1 MDLLRRS
8 RIRASLRNLAV
19 LPGGA
24 GRGVRYKYRMEIF
37 ENLSASS
44 RLESPEL
51 DAYSRAVRDVT
62 EKLEPTVIS
71 VGLPDGR
78 GGGSGV
84 ILGTDGGSA
93 TAVTNSHVVRGL
105 RSRRAGNAGG
115 EIQVTL
121 ADGSS
126 VPAEVLGD
134 DPPSDLAV
142 VRFATEEEPTVAT
155 LGEAGDLVVGQLV
168 VAIGNPL
175 GFQRSVTT
183 GVVSAVGRSIRGE
196 SGRLIENVIQ
206 TDAAIN
212 PGNSGGPL
220 ADASARV
227 VGINTAIIGGAQG
240 IGFAV
245 PVSGS
250 FRRVVF
256 TLVTEGRVRRAYLG
270 VVVESR
276 QARGGFEGGAGVR
289 TVAPNSPAER
299 AGVKP
304 GDVIVGLGGERVRS
318 NDDLLNQLDGSA
330 IGHDAPLRVLRGSR
344 ELTLTVRPQE
354 QPTE

>member
-1 MDLLRRS
+1 
-8 RIRASLRNLAV
+8 
-19 LPGGA
+19 
-24 GRGVRYKYRMEIF
+24 MEIF

-44 RLESPEL
+44 RLENAEL

-62 EKLEPTVIS
+62 ERLEPAVIS

-84 ILGTDGGSA
+84 IVGIEDDSA
-93 TAVTNSHVVRGL
+93 TAITNSHVVRGL
-105 RSRRAGNAGG
+105 RSRRAGNPGG

-121 ADGSS
+121 SDGAS

-142 VRFATEEEPTVAT
+142 VRFETEEPTVAT
-155 LGEAGDLVVGQLV
+155 LGDAGDLVVGQLV

-175 GFQRSVTT
+175 GFQRSVTA
-183 GVVSAVGRSIRGE
+183 GVVSALGRSIRGE

-220 ADASARV
+220 ANASARV

-245 PVSGS
+245 PVSGA
-250 FRRVVF
+250 FR
-256 TLVTEGRVRRAYLG
+256 
-270 VVVESR
+270 
-276 QARGGFEGGAGVR
+276 
-289 TVAPNSPAER
+289 
-299 AGVKP
+299 
-304 GDVIVGLGGERVRS
+304 
-318 NDDLLNQLDGSA
+318 
-330 IGHDAPLRVLRGSR
+330 
-344 ELTLTVRPQE
+344 
-354 QPTE
+354 

>member
-1 MDLLRRS
+1 
-8 RIRASLRNLAV
+8 
-19 LPGGA
+19 
-24 GRGVRYKYRMEIF
+24 MEIF

-44 RLESPEL
+44 RLESAEL

-84 ILGTDGGSA
+84 ILGTDGVSDGSDGGSA

-134 DPPSDLAV
+134 DPLSDLAV

-155 LGEAGDLVVGQLV
+155 LGDAGDLVVGQLV

-175 GFQRSVTT
+175 GFQRSVTA
-183 GVVSAVGRSIRGE
+183 GGGKGLRRSLRGG
-196 SGRLIENVIQ
+196 SGRL
-206 TDAAIN
+206 
-212 PGNSGGPL
+212 
-220 ADASARV
+220 
-227 VGINTAIIGGAQG
+227 
-240 IGFAV
+240 
-245 PVSGS
+245 
-250 FRRVVF
+250 
-256 TLVTEGRVRRAYLG
+256 TE
-270 VVVESR
+270 E
-276 QARGGFEGGAGVR
+276 
-289 TVAPNSPAER
+289 
-299 AGVKP
+299 
-304 GDVIVGLGGERVRS
+304 
-318 NDDLLNQLDGSA
+318 
-330 IGHDAPLRVLRGSR
+330 
-344 ELTLTVRPQE
+344 
-354 QPTE
+354 